1 MAYIRTLISVYSS
14 IPVSASNGDGSIHK
28 AVQLLVQFMV
38 ENTQGVHR
46 DSATDAMKRVLAA
59 KLTVYDLNLTEDHE
73 VSC

>member
-1 MAYIRTLISVYSS
+1 M
-14 IPVSASNGDGSIHK
+14 SASNGDGSIHK

-46 DSATDAMKRVLAA
+46 DNATDAMKRALAA
-59 KLTVYDLNLTEDHE
+59 KLTVYSLNLTEDHE